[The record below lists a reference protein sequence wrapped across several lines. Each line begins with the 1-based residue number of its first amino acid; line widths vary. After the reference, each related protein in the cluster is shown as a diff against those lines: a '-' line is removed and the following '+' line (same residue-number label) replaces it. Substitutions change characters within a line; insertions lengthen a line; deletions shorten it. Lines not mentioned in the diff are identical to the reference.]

1 MAISS
6 GCLYLIEL
14 LIDRYDFVFEKKNC
28 DVSVMTLDVR
38 SELFD
43 GVEVSTRRL
52 DFTRMAF
59 QMLPSL
65 DRPNIL
71 DIGCGDGEP
80 TLELAR
86 LSDGTVTGID
96 IEQGQLDKLMMRAR
110 ERRLQDRVKA
120 VRMSMRNLDFTEEH
134 FDVIWVEGAI
144 WVMGFEN
151 GLVEWKKY
159 IKPRGFLVVHEM
171 CWLKPDPP
179 AEISSYWHGLYPGI
193 TTADKMIDII
203 QEYGYVV
210 LGHFKLPDDFWWEG
224 YYEALQNKIVELRER
239 YRGDAQAQNILDSEQ
254 SQVDIYHRNMHY
266 YGSAFFVMQKK

>member
-1 MAISS
+1 MRMES
-6 GCLYLIEL
+6 
-14 LIDRYDFVFEKKNC
+14 
-28 DVSVMTLDVR
+28 DVSVMSEDVR
-38 SELFD
+38 SKLYD
-43 GVEVSTRRL
+43 GVEVSLKRLDYTRR
-52 DFTRMAF
+52 AF
-59 QMLPSL
+59 QMLPEL
-65 DRPNIL
+65 EGPNIL

-96 IEQGQLDKLMMRAR
+96 VEQGQLDKLMRKAR
-110 ERRLQDRVKA
+110 ERGLQDRVKA
-120 VRMSMRNLDFTEEH
+120 MKMDMQNLIFPKEH
-134 FDVIWVEGAI
+134 FDVIWIEGAI
-144 WVMGFEN
+144 WVIGFKK
-151 GLVEWKKY
+151 GLIEWKGF

-179 AEISSYWHGLYPGI
+179 AEIRSHWHGLFPGI
-193 TTADKMIDII
+193 TTTDKMIDII

-254 SQVDIYHRNMHY
+254 SQVDIYRRNMRY